1 VIRALAADTDLWT
14 DPLWL
19 VDSTSAECAHSRPAV
34 ARSA

>member
-14 DPLWL
+14 DPHWL
-19 VDSTSAECAHSRPAV
+19 VGSTSVECAHSRPAV